1 MFFVLHLLPQAHL
14 LKSLSRPCWGGSTS
28 KCCLGNALNCALCIL
43 WHFALNCFLFTD
55 GHIDICLQIR
65 NLPLISPCHSNV
77 LCCPYLFVKW
87 SLSVIGSALSAL
99 CLEGMQKMKMFTL
112 LQFLPLLSGAE
123 SAACKLS
130 TAFLSKSR
138 FTALSELLKIWT
150 LFCTLLI

>member
-1 MFFVLHLLPQAHL
+1 MLFGKCFELPSLHLV
-14 LKSLSRPCWGGSTS
+14 TF
-28 KCCLGNALNCALCIL
+28 CLEL
-43 WHFALNCFLFTD
+43 FFLFTD
-55 GHIDICLQIR
+55 GHIDIFLQIR

-138 FTALSELLKIWT
+138 FTALSKLLLRVEL
-150 LFCTLLI
+150 CVVH